1 MRSISSG
8 NKSRVTIRSC
18 TFASCSYNCKLGLTP
33 VKYILITSRR
43 LNLESSKREQRL
55 LAEPRH
61 RASSLG
67 GQWYSSGALNVSSQ
81 SSPSSPLALPAPE
94 EAHPL
99 YKDWEMFNRWLKN
112 EDERMNHDLQLVPRP
127 SSWGDTPAAAPSGG
141 AEISA
146 VLYRLQ
152 CEVQDA
158 ILFEENR
165 AKRTAIE
172 RRSHLS
178 PSDAMKQQVRE
189 MPPAPRQ
196 RINTLET
203 VTSTGSYNYFDT
215 HRAMDASNATMRPD
229 ASTPSP
235 KASPSASPRIEE
247 EYFTS
252 NPWVTSPS
260 ASPILQTNGRLSFST
275 IGSRNSITSDSHFPP
290 TFGLGINSSS
300 TAHTTPDNALF
311 NTIRN
316 SLSTPY
322 LAPIAL
328 GHSAMSSNKLCRKV
342 KVERKSTE
350 RVHGKER
357 TIFEREI
364 CDLHWSYRED
374 RGISLIAKYRSTR
387 TNHVK
392 VWTQQDFPATGPAIP
407 LTTTIDGE
415 VSIDF
420 PRGSFGTLDK
430 SWTDIRYTF
439 PDTES
444 SITFQ
449 TLLYTN
455 NGKDAAELLFD
466 RPIRTI
472 SSDKNKPECR
482 GRNLRLWRRTE
493 MLAQPDGPVSAD
505 VLILLFYTSCLEEK
519 GHWVEEP
526 HYAFEWL
533 TESTCKKKSDSLSL
547 VLSKDP
553 EKWTTDKLFQRRK
566 SSTSSIA
573 PTSPIITKRKDSMEI
588 PGITRSGTGASS
600 AASFKSTRTFFA
612 RSKASTRI
620 GNLNSFGYSK
630 LEIEFQNAKDRRDFV
645 EIWQKYVKA
654 LGSAA

>member
-1 MRSISSG
+1 VKHI
-8 NKSRVTIRSC
+8 
-18 TFASCSYNCKLGLTP
+18 LT
-33 VKYILITSRR
+33 TSRR

-61 RASSLG
+61 RALSLG
-67 GQWYSSGALNVSSQ
+67 GQWYSSGALNASTQ

-127 SSWGDTPAAAPSGG
+127 SSWGDTPAAAPSGD

-172 RRSHLS
+172 RRSHLA

-196 RINTLET
+196 RINTLDT
-203 VTSTGSYNYFDT
+203 VTSAGSYSYFDT
-215 HRAMDASNATMRPD
+215 HNTMDASTATMRPD

-235 KASPSASPRIEE
+235 KASPSTSPRIEE

-252 NPWVTSPS
+252 NPWVHSPS
-260 ASPILQTNGRLSFST
+260 ASPIIQSNGRLSFST
-275 IGSRNSITSDSHFPP
+275 IGSRNSITSDSHLSPLH
-290 TFGLGINSSS
+290 GLGINSS
-300 TAHTTPDNALF
+300 TAHTTPDTALST
-311 NTIRN
+311 TIRN

-328 GHSAMSSNKLCRKV
+328 PNSIMSLNKLCRKV
-342 KVERKSTE
+342 KVERKSTSL
-350 RVHGKER
+350 VHGKSR
-357 TIFEREI
+357 DIFERET
-364 CDLHWSYRED
+364 CDVHWCYRED

-392 VWTQQDFPATGPAIP
+392 VWTQQDFPAIGPAIP

-420 PRGSFGTLDK
+420 PRGSFGVLDK

-444 SITFQ
+444 SVVFQ
-449 TLLYTN
+449 SLLYTN
-455 NGKDAAELLFD
+455 NGKDPGELLFD
-466 RPIRTI
+466 RPIRSL

-493 MLAQPDGPVSAD
+493 ILAQADGPASAN

-533 TESTCKKKSDSLSL
+533 TESICKKKSDSLTL
-547 VLSKDP
+547 AFSKDP
-553 EKWTTDKLFQRRK
+553 EKWSSDKLFQRRK
-566 SSTSSIA
+566 SSSSSIA
-573 PTSPIITKRKDSMEI
+573 PTSPISTKRKDSMEI

-600 AASFKSTRTFFA
+600 AASIKSTRTFFA

-620 GNLNSFGYSK
+620 GNMNAFGYAK
-630 LEIEFQNAKDRRDFV
+630 FDIEFQNTRDRRDFV
-645 EIWQKYVKA
+645 EIWQKHVKG